1 MKSNLDKEAL
11 LEVLR
16 DIAERAKKRDAMI
29 EFSVYGGTVMVIEY
43 EARKMTRDVDVVIH
57 RGASLLRAIVDE
69 IAREKEWDPGWL
81 NDGVKGFISSN
92 PQFQEMFTIEEDGC
106 GLRVLRPTPEYLFAM
121 KAMAMRG
128 LDSENSSDIED
139 IRFLVKSIGIKSFDE
154 AADIVASFYPKS
166 KISPK
171 TTFGLQELLEN
182 ILGPESVV
190 QRETGHE
197 DRYEG

>member
-1 MKSNLDKEAL
+1 MTSSLDKEAL
-11 LEVLR
+11 LDILR

-43 EARKMTRDVDVVIH
+43 EARRMTRDVDVVIH
-57 RGASLLRAIVDE
+57 RGASILREIVEE
-69 IAREKEWDPGWL
+69 IAKEKEWDPGWL

-92 PQFQEMFTIEEDGC
+92 PQLQEMITIEEDGC

-139 IRFLVKSIGIKSFDE
+139 IRFLVKSIGITSFDQ
-154 AADIVASFYPKS
+154 AADIVSSFYPKS
-166 KISPK
+166 LISPK

-182 ILGPESVV
+182 IFNTESDVV
-190 QRETGHE
+190 KKSDTE
-197 DRYEG
+197 DRYES